1 MESLQ
6 KEHPKA
12 PRFWGTAPLFPLLVF
27 VRALHIFLV
36 FSGFLAFGLPLKHT
50 QNGEVSSK
58 GLFFFCAAPRR
69 GYAYRRAISGPATN
83 QETRISGYTGDSC
96 SVTVDYVRNRWY
108 WHRDRGG
115 WIFFTEKHGGACD
128 RRFCVEGAG
137 DGRGWHG
144 ATKRGAGG
152 DA

>member
-1 MESLQ
+1 MCLEERVRSILAEI
-6 KEHPKA
+6 KWRVSKKNTLKA
-12 PRFWGTAPLFPLLVF
+12 PRFWGKTPLFPLFGL

-50 QNGEVSSK
+50 QKGEVSSK
-58 GLFFFCAAPRR
+58 GLLFFCGAAPRR

-108 WHRDRGG
+108 WHRDRGL
-115 WIFFTEKHGGACD
+115 IFFTGGPGHVA
-128 RRFCVEGAG
+128 
-137 DGRGWHG
+137 
-144 ATKRGAGG
+144 
-152 DA
+152 